1 MYFIIYLVLTL
12 AIAVASKSHLKRDT
26 VFVLQH
32 AQEHNFLRTSILV
45 LYLNT
50 ETYLHVKVQN
60 ILFVNELNAFT
71 YLSHKNCAGFL
82 CQNEVIIYHPLKKFT
97 TFNSEIQIHNL

>member
-1 MYFIIYLVLTL
+1 MILTL
-12 AIAVASKSHLKRDT
+12 TIAVATTSHLKGDT
-26 VFVLQH
+26 VFVLQQ

-45 LYLNT
+45 LYLDT
-50 ETYLHVKVQN
+50 EMYLHVKVQN

-71 YLSHKNCAGFL
+71 YLSHENCAGFL

-97 TFNSEIQIHNL
+97 TFNSEI